1 MCGHFSVFKKNK
13 DYNINREKA
22 VNALDRIKHRGPDDD
37 GIYEDDR
44 SFIGFRRLSIIDLEN
59 GHQPFDKNDFVMI
72 FNGEIYNY
80 KELMEELKGLGHSF
94 STNSDTEVLLTSFI
108 EYGPSCTEKLRGM
121 FSFIIYN
128 KKNGEVFGGRDQF
141 GIKPLYYL
149 NEDNIISF
157 ASEYKSLLDVSENLT
172 VNKEAL
178 QNYLSYQFV
187 PNQLTM
193 FSEIKEVP
201 AGNYFILK
209 DGKLTFKEY
218 FTLDYKKDKEVSK
231 EELFNTIKDSV
242 NKHMVSD
249 VEVGTFLSGGIDS
262 TIISAL
268 AKEENPKIKSF
279 TVGFGVENYD
289 EIAVA
294 KKSAEY
300 LNIENIHIN
309 ITEDDYINVLP
320 EIVYKLDE
328 PVADPSLVGLYFLS
342 REASKYVK
350 VVLSGEGADE
360 LFGGYNIYGEYY
372 SVKPF
377 LRMPRFFTRAI
388 NSLVK
393 RLPRFKGRNYLERA
407 TTPLSER
414 YIGNAKIFSNDEAK
428 KLLKYYSKDNDFEV
442 PVKNYYDTCTK
453 EDYNYIETMQ
463 YVDIKTWLQG
473 DILVKA
479 DRMSMGNSLE
489 LRVPFLDKE
498 VFKVSKQLKLK
509 QKISRKNT
517 KVLLREAFKDILPPH
532 MVEKKKLGFPTPIRV
547 WLKGRLG
554 NIVENTIKDAKVDEY
569 INKDY
574 ALELLK
580 EHREGKMDN
589 SRKVWTVFVFCL
601 WHQIHVEGL
610 KINFSF
616 EEESQKAV

>member
-1 MCGHFSVFKKNK
+1 MCGHFSIFKKNK
-13 DYNINREKA
+13 EHSIDREKA
-22 VNALDRIKHRGPDDD
+22 VRALDRIKHRGPDED

-44 SFIGFRRLSIIDLEN
+44 AFIGFRRLSIIDLEN
-59 GHQPFDKNDFVMI
+59 GHQPFNKEDFIMI

-80 KELMEELKGLGHSF
+80 KELMKELVTLGHSF
-94 STNSDTEVLLTSFI
+94 STSSDTEVLLTTYI
-108 EYGPSCTEKLRGM
+108 EYGEKCVEKLRGM

-128 KKNGEVFGGRDQF
+128 KENGEVFGGRDPF

-149 NEDNIISF
+149 NENNIISF
-157 ASEYKSLLDVSENLT
+157 ASEYKSLLDIGSILT
-172 VNKEAL
+172 VNEEAL
-178 QNYLSYQFV
+178 QYYLSYQFV
-187 PNQLTM
+187 PNDLTM

-201 AGNYFILK
+201 AGNLFTLK
-209 DGKLTFKEY
+209 NGNLSFKEY
-218 FTLDYKKDKEVSK
+218 FTLDYKKYRAITKD
-231 EELFNTIKDSV
+231 ELFTTIKDSV
-242 NKHMVSD
+242 NIHMVSD

-279 TVGFGVENYD
+279 TVGFGIENYD
-289 EIAVA
+289 EIEIA

-309 ITEDDYINVLP
+309 ISEEDYINVLP

-342 REASKYVK
+342 KEASKYVK

-377 LRMPRFFTRAI
+377 LKMPKFFNRI
-388 NSLVK
+388 VRGLVK
-393 RLPRFKGRNYLERA
+393 RLPNFRGRNYLERA

-414 YIGNAKIFSNDEAK
+414 YIGNAKIFSNEEAK
-428 KLLKYYSKDNDFEV
+428 KLLKNYSKDNHFER
-442 PVKNYYDTCTK
+442 PVKNYYETCLK

-463 YVDIKTWLQG
+463 YVDMKTWLQG

-498 VFKVSKQLKLK
+498 VFKASKLLKLS
-509 QKISRKNT
+509 QKISRRNT
-517 KVLLREAFKDILPPH
+517 KVLLREAFKEILPPH
-532 MVEKKKLGFPTPIRV
+532 IVEKKKLGFPTPIRV

-554 NIVENTIKDAKVDEY
+554 EVVEKTIIESKVDSY
-569 INKDY
+569 INKEY
-574 ALELLK
+574 ALELLS
-580 EHREGKMDN
+580 EHIKGKKDN
-589 SRKVWTVFVFCL
+589 SRKVWTVFIFCL
-601 WHQIHVEGL
+601 WHQIHVENL
-610 KINFSF
+610 NIDF
-616 EEESQKAV
+616 EKFKEDKKAV